1 MFSIAILAGGLATR
15 LRPIT
20 EEIPKSLIEV
30 AGEPFICHQLEY
42 LRNQGINSVVLCIGF
57 LGEMIQE
64 VVGDGSR
71 WDMHVSYSPDGP
83 ALLGT
88 GGALKQALPLLGEHF
103 FILYGDSYLPIDFS
117 GVEKTYSASGKKGLM
132 TVLKNQNRWDKSNV
146 EFDTGKITE
155 YNKTVLRPQM
165 HYIDYGL
172 GILQSTALQ
181 AYPARQSFDL
191 SKVYNDLSLAGELAG
206 FEVFERFYEIG
217 SHQGI
222 ADTQAYL
229 LEKTVK
235 GSL

>member
-1 MFSIAILAGGLATR
+1 MFSVAILAGGLATR

-20 EEIPKSLIEV
+20 EKIPKSLIEV

-42 LRNQGINSVVLCIGF
+42 LRKQGINSVVLCIGF

-71 WDMHVSYSPDGP
+71 WDMHIRYSPDGSS
-83 ALLGT
+83 LLGT
-88 GGALKQALPLLGEHF
+88 GGALRQALPLLGDHF
-103 FILYGDSYLPIDFS
+103 FILYGDSYLPINFS
-117 GVEKTYSASGKKGLM
+117 DVEKTYAASDKKGLM

-146 EFDTGKITE
+146 EFNAGQIAE
-155 YNKTVLRPQM
+155 YNKTVIRPQM

-172 GILQSTALQ
+172 GILKSTALQ

-206 FEVFERFYEIG
+206 YEVFERFYEIG

-222 ADTQAYL
+222 ADTQAYI
-229 LEKTVK
+229 LEKTGK
-235 GSL
+235 HTL